1 MVQLPVRSVSWLVL
15 LSCSTSCPWVVTST
29 TLFVL
34 ASCLFIASSNLA
46 HSILLSLDP
55 LSLLQLTFGDW
66 LLWGFLLGT
75 GLRVADFPNGIFQ
88 FWHFPVWASCNLRV
102 FWVMNKYGQWFTLR
116 WWNSSCKMKV
126 MGASFSWS
134 YTLEQLRILPVQ
146 FQESQATQQGFLFL
160 KVSEFQGHLI
170 RPLVGLA
177 TDLLALQTH
186 WH

>member
-34 ASCLFIASSNLA
+34 ASCSFIASSNLA
-46 HSILLSLDP
+46 HSILPSLDP

-75 GLRVADFPNGIFQ
+75 GLRVADFPSGIFQ

-102 FWVMNKYGQWFTLR
+102 FWVMNKYGQWFTFR
-116 WWNSSCKMKV
+116 WWNV
-126 MGASFSWS
+126 PAFHGA
-134 YTLEQLRILPVQ
+134 ILLNN
-146 FQESQATQQGFLFL
+146 FIFFLFSFRNL
-160 KVSEFQGHLI
+160 KQHSKDFSF
-170 RPLVGLA
+170 
-177 TDLLALQTH
+177 
-186 WH
+186 